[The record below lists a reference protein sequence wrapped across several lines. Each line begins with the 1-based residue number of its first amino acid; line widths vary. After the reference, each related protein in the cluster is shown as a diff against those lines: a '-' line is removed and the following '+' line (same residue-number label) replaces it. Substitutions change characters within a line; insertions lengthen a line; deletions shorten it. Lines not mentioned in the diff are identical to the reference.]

1 VTLAAR
7 DPSIPDSPLARW
19 DPRWKLAAILFL
31 AAGTVALRSPVA
43 AAMAVAIALT
53 LAAVGRLPPVVVL
66 GRAGLL
72 LLAVLPVVLFV
83 PLTQPAD
90 DPGWDLGW
98 MRISLPGLL
107 AALTIALRVVA
118 VGLFALVL
126 TRTAPL
132 ARTLAAAHALRVPG
146 VLVQVAQL
154 AYRYTFLLAAEARRA
169 RVALRTRG
177 FRPRT
182 SPHTYRTVGHALGSL
197 LVRSADR
204 ADRVADAMR
213 CRGFDGTYRTL
224 ADFRTTPAD
233 ALSFLV
239 AAAGTIAGVTLDRL
253 L

>member
-1 VTLAAR
+1 MTLAFR
-7 DPSIPDSPLARW
+7 DPSVPDSPLARW
-19 DPRWKLAAILFL
+19 DARWKLAAILVL
-31 AAGTVALRSPVA
+31 AAGTVALRSPVPA
-43 AAMAVAIALT
+43 AGAVVVALA
-53 LAAVGRLPPVVVL
+53 LAVVGRVSPVVIL

-72 LLAVLPVVLFV
+72 LLAVLPIVLFV
-83 PLTQPAD
+83 PLTQPAA

-98 MRISLPGLL
+98 VRVSVPGLL

-154 AYRYTFLLAAEARRA
+154 AYRYIFLLAAEARRV

-177 FRPRT
+177 FKVRT
-182 SPHTYRTVGHALGSL
+182 TPHTYRTVGHVLGSL
-197 LVRSADR
+197 LVRGADR

-213 CRGFDGTYRTL
+213 CRGFDGTYHTL

-233 ALSFLV
+233 ILSFLV